1 MNVPVVNSI
10 HRFYIHFQRCILLI
24 VLGVLVYGNH
34 LQNPFQFDT
43 VSYVSNH
50 IGVSRSQLLRKS
62 TKEYMNFL
70 ENECQRNHTQMV

>member
-50 IGVSRSQLLRKS
+50 IGVSRSQLVRKS
-62 TKEYMNFL
+62 NQRIYELLGERIT
-70 ENECQRNHTQMV
+70 NETTLKW